1 MPKWKERKTKML
13 IDKFKK
19 GVIAATAAAVALMT
33 GGLISN
39 ADAQASTPQA
49 KSTDGNIIFADFDE
63 MTEAERSHTILTRG
77 DKLLISKETGICL
90 NDKGDGALLNV
101 DGYCDYIHYT
111 GYSAGDIITTYFV
124 WDNTDS
130 PDGMELRYDFQ
141 TGYKPV
147 EHFWGNYRTGGSF
160 ESLGVEYTIPQGK
173 CGNNSGEYEDGTMLE
188 AWFVDGEILTVKE
201 AEEK

>member
-13 IDKFKK
+13 KDKFKK
-19 GVIAATAAAVALMT
+19 EVIVVTAAAVALMT

-39 ADAQASTPQA
+39 ANAQASTPQA

-63 MTEAERSHTILTRG
+63 MTESERSHTILTRG
-77 DKLLISKETGICL
+77 EKLLITKETGICL

-111 GYSAGDIITTYFV
+111 GYSPGDVITTYFI

-147 EHFWGNYRTGGSF
+147 EHFWGNYRTGGIF
-160 ESLGVEYTIPQGK
+160 ESLGVDYTIPQGK
-173 CGNNSGEYEDGTMLE
+173 CRNNDGEYEDGTMLE

-201 AEEK
+201 AES

>member
-1 MPKWKERKTKML
+1 MLKDKLKKE
-13 IDKFKK
+13 
-19 GVIAATAAAVALMT
+19 VIAVTAAAVALMA

-39 ADAQASTPQA
+39 ANAQASTPQA

-173 CGNNSGEYEDGTMLE
+173 CGNNDGEYEDGTMLE

-201 AEEK
+201 ADA